1 LDICCTRP
9 GCPKPINSF
18 PDLDNAAVLKNVPQ
32 KYCMACGMP
41 LILDGRYV
49 PIRKLGQGGFG
60 AAFLSCDRR
69 TPAMRECVVKQLQPS
84 VNFKPEQIKKVTQ
97 LFHREA
103 SVLEQLGAH
112 PQIPELFAFFA
123 LEPSS
128 FPSTM
133 QQPQELFYLAQQY
146 IDGENLEQE
155 LCRKGK
161 FSEAEVIEVLLG
173 VLPILDFVHNNNSI
187 HRDIKPSNT
196 MRARD
201 GQLYLVD
208 FGAVKQVVAT
218 GTKQPGNSP
227 TLDVPSVSIT
237 NVYTPGFAPPE
248 QTDGRAIFPSS
259 DLYALAA
266 SCLFLLTGKQPTY
279 FIDVYTNTWNW
290 RRQVN
295 ISDKLAN
302 ILERML
308 KEKPI
313 ERFQSAKE
321 ALDAL
326 KRKTPNHQDFSSFE
340 WLTAPFLTGF
350 EVGLLAVFMNN
361 LFREI
366 GLGLVAIILGG
377 LVYAQYRHIILKK
390 HLFIIVGATFALVLL
405 SLSVSQAVPI
415 LGFNLANNHLL
426 VAFFA
431 FLCGVLSIVL
441 IGLFQLIYQLLAF
454 IH

>member
-18 PDLDNAAVLKNVPQ
+18 PDLDNVVALKNVPQ
-32 KYCMACGMP
+32 KFCMTCGMP

-49 PIRKLGQGGFG
+49 PLRKLGQGGFG

-69 TPAMRECVVKQLQPS
+69 TPGMRECVVKQLQPS
-84 VNFKPEQIKKVTQ
+84 INFKPEQIKKVTQ

-103 SVLEQLGAH
+103 DVLEKLGAH

-123 LEPSS
+123 LDTSANE
-128 FPSTM
+128 
-133 QQPQELFYLAQQY
+133 QPQELFYLVQQY

-161 FSEAEVIEVLLG
+161 FSEAEVVEVLEA
-173 VLPILDFVHNNNSI
+173 VLEILDFVHTNNSI

-196 MRARD
+196 MRSQD
-201 GQLYLVD
+201 GKLYLVD
-208 FGAVKQVVAT
+208 FGAVKQVVAV
-218 GTKQPGNSP
+218 GTKHPVENQTINI
-227 TLDVPSVSIT
+227 PSEAVT

-248 QTDGRAIFPSS
+248 QTDGRAVFPSS

-266 SCLFLLTGKQPTY
+266 SCLFLLTAKQPTS
-279 FIDVYTNTWNW
+279 FIDAYTNTWNW
-290 RRQVN
+290 RQHVN

-313 ERFQSAKE
+313 ERFQSAQ
-321 ALDAL
+321 DAL
-326 KRKTPNHQDFSSFE
+326 TALRQKTQRPDFSSFE
-340 WLTAPFLTGF
+340 WLVTPFLTGF
-350 EVGLLAVFMNN
+350 EIGLLAVFLNN
-361 LFREI
+361 LIRGV
-366 GLGLVAIILGG
+366 GLGIVAIILGG
-377 LVYAQYRHIILKK
+377 LVYAQYRRMINKK
-390 HLFIIVGATFALVLL
+390 HLLVIVGTTLAFVLF
-405 SLSVSQAVPI
+405 SLPTLQAVPI
-415 LGFNLANNHLL
+415 FGFNLGNNHLL

-431 FLCGVLSIVL
+431 FLLGILSIVL
-441 IGLFQLIYQLLAF
+441 IGLSQLIYQLL
-454 IH
+454 